1 MRFKPEQAIN
11 KLLSSRLYW
20 GVIIDHSL
28 KCSAHRMQL
37 ANDTHSENRIEELTM
52 WYFSWILGVG
62 FACAFGIINAMWLEA
77 ECDFDQCDMDKA
89 MPGEKCD
96 EA

>member
-1 MRFKPEQAIN
+1 
-11 KLLSSRLYW
+11 
-20 GVIIDHSL
+20 
-28 KCSAHRMQL
+28 
-37 ANDTHSENRIEELTM
+37 M

-77 ECDFDQCDMDKA
+77 ECDFDHCDMFKA

-96 EA
+96 ES